1 MRVMIGWSAE
11 VAAGVWDKVDVTYDE
26 TDWDSIV
33 FECNF
38 VGILVPSHLKFQMME
53 VEAQRMVAAHVAS
66 GHPDLRA
73 SARVKLSEL
82 TDRRTALVNKILNI
96 GVQREASSV

>member
-1 MRVMIGWSAE
+1 MRVMVGWSAE

-33 FECNF
+33 FEQNL
-38 VGILVPSHLKFQMME
+38 VGITVPSHLKFQMME

-96 GVQREASSV
+96 GAQREASSV

>member
-1 MRVMIGWSAE
+1 MRVMVGWSAE

-33 FECNF
+33 FEQNL
-38 VGILVPSHLKFQMME
+38 VGITVPSHLKFQMME

-96 GVQREASSV
+96 GVQKEAPGV

>member
-1 MRVMIGWSAE
+1 MRVMVGWSAE

-33 FECNF
+33 FEHLLS
-38 VGILVPSHLKFQMME
+38 GIQVPSHLKFQMME
-53 VEAQRMVAAHVAS
+53 VEAQRMVAAHVAA
-66 GHPDLRA
+66 GHPDLRE

-82 TDRRTALVNKILNI
+82 TDRRSALVSKILNI
-96 GVQREASSV
+96 GVQSSV

>member
-33 FECNF
+33 F
-38 VGILVPSHLKFQMME
+38 
-53 VEAQRMVAAHVAS
+53 
-66 GHPDLRA
+66 
-73 SARVKLSEL
+73 
-82 TDRRTALVNKILNI
+82 
-96 GVQREASSV
+96 